1 MSVVKIHGK
10 PYKFT
15 HYENELIEK
24 NRLTPG
30 IVAQRVRNGWTG
42 NDNLIM
48 YTFDCLNMYN
58 F

>member
-30 IVAQRVRNGWTG
+30 IVAQRVRNGW
-42 NDNLIM
+42 
-48 YTFDCLNMYN
+48 
-58 F
+58 